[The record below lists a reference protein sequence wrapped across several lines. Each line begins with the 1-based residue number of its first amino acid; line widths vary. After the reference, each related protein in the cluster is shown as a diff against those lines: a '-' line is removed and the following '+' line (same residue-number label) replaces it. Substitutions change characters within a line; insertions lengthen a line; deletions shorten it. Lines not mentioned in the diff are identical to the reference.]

1 MLGSLA
7 KRYESR
13 EILGRGDLGT
23 THLATDVST
32 GEWVALK
39 IFVDSVDFQGL
50 DGLRYRNRL
59 ETARGAVQP
68 NLIVPAEAG
77 LAGGRAYQIS
87 PYFPGESLQA
97 LLASASGERPWSAS
111 DVLTLLGQLAS
122 GLDALHVRGLRHG
135 NLKLS
140 NILVSREGEAFAV
153 ACGLHVGGK
162 RPFVI
167 IQNTGLLEA
176 GDAFRGTAYNM
187 GIPLVSLVGYRG
199 YHSMA
204 KADDWTD
211 TAATFLEPTLKA
223 WRIPYSVMKDDADI
237 EQIAG
242 AFERAEQTG
251 LPRAVLLT
259 AETV

>member
-1 MLGSLA
+1 MEELCRLGVTHVVGVPDNG
-7 KRYESR
+7 SR
-13 EILGRGDLGT
+13 
-23 THLATDVST
+23 
-32 GEWVALK
+32 AL
-39 IFVDSVDFQGL
+39 FE
-50 DGLRYRNRL
+50 RL
-59 ETARGAVQP
+59 WAQ
-68 NLIVPAEAG
+68 AG
-77 LAGGRAYQIS
+77 I
-87 PYFPGESLQA
+87 E
-97 LLASASGERPWSAS
+97 
-111 DVLTLLGQLAS
+111 V
-122 GLDALHVRGLRHG
+122 
-135 NLKLS
+135 
-140 NILVSREGEAFAV
+140 ILVSREGEAFAV

-242 AFERAEQTG
+242 AFEQAEQTG